1 MHKTNS
7 TKKQAKIIRLFRK
20 IHRITGAML
29 FVFFFIIASTGILL
43 GLKSN
48 SNGLILPK
56 TQQGASSSLKNW
68 LPIDSL
74 HNKACEILHDSI
86 SSNLSLELNRI
97 DIRKN
102 NGVAKFIF
110 EKHLWEIQLDG
121 TTGKLLQLKKRHS
134 DLIEDIHDGTIL
146 DTYFNTSQTQIK
158 VIYTLL
164 MGFAL
169 LLFTITGFWLWYGPK
184 KMRKNK
190 QRKSLQ
196 YNKINQK
203 QNS

>member
-86 SSNLSLELNRI
+86 SPKL
-97 DIRKN
+97 
-102 NGVAKFIF
+102 IF
-110 EKHLWEIQLDG
+110 G
-121 TTGKLLQLKKRHS
+121 TQ
-134 DLIEDIHDGTIL
+134 
-146 DTYFNTSQTQIK
+146 
-158 VIYTLL
+158 
-164 MGFAL
+164 
-169 LLFTITGFWLWYGPK
+169 
-184 KMRKNK
+184 
-190 QRKSLQ
+190 
-196 YNKINQK
+196 
-203 QNS
+203 QN